1 MITRKIAKIIRGK
14 ATPLQLTF
22 ACLLGAL
29 LGFTPGF
36 GQGPGLWLLLLALL
50 AVLNAN
56 LWLAAMVAAAAK
68 ALSLALLPL
77 QFEAGRLV
85 IDGPGQ
91 PLVRAAVNAPVL
103 AWFGLEYYAV
113 TGGVVLGL
121 LFGALCSVAVVVAVR
136 VTRTRLASM
145 QEGRIA
151 DAFAGSKLLR
161 FVAWIVVGGKAKES
175 YERLN
180 QRRVG
185 NPVRPLGVAIVVL
198 STGLGA
204 ILLIFTQG
212 PIVTG
217 LMRSGLERANG
228 ATVDLESADVD
239 LGAGV
244 VTVSGLAMA
253 DPEDLGTD
261 LLRAGTLTADLG
273 TRDLLRRRFAFDLV
287 EVSNAS
293 SGEARRTPGRLVR
306 PRPKPPAPA
315 GESKTIEDYLADAER
330 WRERLTQAREWL
342 EKVQKPA
349 EETSPGDGPQ
359 PETTAE
365 RARRHAREHGY
376 SRARADHLIEGAPTV
391 LVRDLRIDG
400 LTLADL
406 PGEILDVSAAMLSTN
421 ASLVQEGQPIVS
433 LTSRSGSLSGELRLA
448 SRAGE
453 RSRIVLTR
461 LGLAGDS
468 VGRMLAVGGTPP
480 VSGGTVD
487 LAIDASLAGP
497 FIDGTIDATLR
508 GTTLALAGS
517 QTTVETLTL
526 PIGIDGPLDRPGV
539 TFRDE
544 DLADA
549 LIAAGKDEA
558 AKRLMGEAD
567 KLLDETL
574 ENSGVGSEI
583 GSRAKGLLGGLLG
596 GDGKKD
602 EKQGEK
608 KDE

>member
-1 MITRKIAKIIRGK
+1 MLTRKIAKIIRGR

-68 ALSLALLPL
+68 ALSLALLPF
-77 QFEAGRLV
+77 QFEAGRLM
-85 IDGPGQ
+85 IEGPAQ

-103 AWFGLEYYAV
+103 AWFGLEYYTV
-113 TGGVVLGL
+113 TGGVILGL
-121 LFGALCSVAVVVAVR
+121 VFGSACSAVVILAVR
-136 VTRTRLASM
+136 ATRSKLAAM

-151 DAFAGSKLLR
+151 DALAGSRLLR
-161 FVAWIVVGGKAKES
+161 FVAWVLVGGKGKDS

-185 NPVRPLGVAIVVL
+185 NPIRPLGVALVVL
-198 STGLGA
+198 TAGLGT
-204 ILLIFTQG
+204 IGLIFTQG

-217 LMRSGLERANG
+217 ILRSGLERANG

-244 VTVSGLAMA
+244 VTVTGLAMA
-253 DPEDLGTD
+253 DPEELGTD

-287 EVSNAS
+287 EVSEAS
-293 SGEARRTPGRLVR
+293 SGETRKTPGRLVR
-306 PRPKPPAPA
+306 PRPTRPAA
-315 GESKTIEDYLADAER
+315 EGESKTIDDYLAEAER
-330 WRERLTQAREWL
+330 WRDRLSQAREWL
-342 EKVQKPA
+342 EKIQKPA
-349 EETSPGDGPQ
+349 GESAPDGGPPAETS
-359 PETTAE
+359 TE

-376 SRARADHLIEGAPTV
+376 SRARAEHLIEGAPTV

-400 LTLADL
+400 LTLANL

-421 ASLVQEGQPIVS
+421 ASLVSEGQPIVS
-433 LTSRSGSLSGELRLA
+433 LTSRSGALSGELRLA
-448 SRAGE
+448 SRDGE
-453 RSRIVLTR
+453 RSRIALTR
-461 LGLAGDS
+461 LGLPGDA
-468 VGRMLAVGGTPP
+468 VGTMLAVGGKPP

-487 LAIDASLAGP
+487 LAIDAALSGS

-508 GTTLALAGS
+508 GTTLALAGG
-517 QTTVETLTL
+517 QTAVEVLTL
-526 PIGIDGPLDRPGV
+526 PIGINGPLDLPGV

-549 LIAAGKDEA
+549 LLAAGKDEA
-558 AKRLMGEAD
+558 ARRLMGEAD
-567 KLLDETL
+567 KLVGETL
-574 ENSGVGSEI
+574 ENTGI
-583 GSRAKGLLGGLLG
+583 GAEVSSRAKGLLGGLLG
-596 GDGKKD
+596 GDKEKQENKDPKD
-602 EKQGEK
+602 E
-608 KDE
+608 